1 MTSGKLSEL
10 SSADLEMLIFATGAI
25 WGDGSVDSEELDLLY
40 KYCEKRIDN
49 LDLADLSDPADKDLS
64 VKEYIIALFQKID
77 DISENTELLD
87 KFVLN
92 EKFAKLKG
100 KKYEATDQ
108 IKFFNL
114 FIEELLQSYEKSSVE
129 KPDEKFRGVSE
140 ELDEL
145 FAKGGEITDQEKD
158 MQRLIS
164 QYKEAWGSFMTI
176 FMTLVIVG
184 TIGGFLYGAWK
195 LAVWIWNIIVGF
207 AIE

>member
-1 MTSGKLSEL
+1 M
-10 SSADLEMLIFATGAI
+10 
-25 WGDGSVDSEELDLLY
+25 
-40 KYCEKRIDN
+40 
-49 LDLADLSDPADKDLS
+49 
-64 VKEYIIALFQKID
+64 
-77 DISENTELLD
+77 
-87 KFVLN
+87 LN
-92 EKFAKLKG
+92 ERFAKWKG

-114 FIEELLQSYEKSSVE
+114 FIEELFQSYKKSSVE
-129 KPDEKFRGVSE
+129 KPDEKFKGVSE

-164 QYKEAWGSFMTI
+164 EYDETMSLFVAILWC
-176 FMTLVIVG
+176 LVGAG